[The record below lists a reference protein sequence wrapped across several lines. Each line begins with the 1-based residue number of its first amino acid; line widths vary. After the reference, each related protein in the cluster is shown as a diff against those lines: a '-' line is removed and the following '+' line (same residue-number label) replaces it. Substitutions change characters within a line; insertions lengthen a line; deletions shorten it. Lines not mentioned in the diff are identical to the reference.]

1 MRLISMSV
9 WGSSRMYWEGALI
22 NSRIYKEI
30 YPGWTLRIYTDEQ
43 NDFTR
48 ELVANGAQVCLMR
61 NPGGIFGM
69 FWRFIPASDEGLDAL
84 IVRDA
89 DSRLNVREA
98 AAVEAWLASGKGAH
112 VMRDHPHHLNWQM
125 LGGMWGVR
133 GGVIPD
139 MKEKILAW
147 NRWENKLDDMYFLA
161 ELSGLISSIT
171 VFNMSGERH
180 RLAENHS
187 RRMVPVHATTLD
199 RFTTKAMLKTFPVNN
214 K

>member
-43 NDFTR
+43 NEFTR
-48 ELVANGAQVCLMR
+48 ELVGNGAQVCLMR

-98 AAVEAWLASGKGAH
+98 AAVEAWLDSGKGAH
-112 VMRDHPHHLNWQM
+112 VMRDHPHHLNWPM
-125 LGGMWGVR
+125 LGGMWGIR

-139 MKEKILAW
+139 MKDRILAW
-147 NRWENKLDDMYFLA
+147 NRWEKKLDDMYFLA
-161 ELSGLISSIT
+161 ESVWPVIQHDCLQHVRGTSPFG
-171 VFNMSGERH
+171 GE
-180 RLAENHS
+180 
-187 RRMVPVHATTLD
+187 P
-199 RFTTKAMLKTFPVNN
+199 FPPHGPCSCDYIGQVYYERNV
-214 K
+214 KDIAR

>member
-1 MRLISMSV
+1 MSV

-43 NDFTR
+43 NEFTQ
-48 ELVANGAQVCLMR
+48 ELLGNGAQVCLMR

-89 DSRLNVREA
+89 DSRLNIREA
-98 AAVEAWLASGKGAH
+98 TAVEAWLASGKGAH
-112 VMRDHPHHLNWQM
+112 VMRDHPHHLNWPM
-125 LGGMWGVR
+125 LGGMWGIR

-139 MKEKILAW
+139 MKERILAW
-147 NRWENKLDDMYFLA
+147 NRWEKKLDDMYFLA
-161 ELSGLISSIT
+161 ESVWPDIQHNCLQHVRGISP
-171 VFNMSGERH
+171 FGGEPFPPH
-180 RLAENHS
+180 PPCSCDYVGQVYYEDSVKDSS
-187 RRMVPVHATTLD
+187 R
-199 RFTTKAMLKTFPVNN
+199 
-214 K
+214 